1 MNTARARLYYVHDP
15 MCSWCWGF
23 APCWTQL
30 QQLLDE
36 HVEVRYLLGGLAA
49 DNDQPMAESMQ
60 QYLQATWRRIETQ
73 IPGIHFNFDFWQ
85 HCRPR
90 RSTYPACRAVIAAR
104 EQDPALEK
112 PMIQAIQQAYYL
124 QARNPSDNET
134 LIDCAVQ
141 LGLDERRF
149 IERLNHPETQHQLMD
164 EIQQSERLGAAGY
177 PSLVLVKGGEPI
189 LIELDYLQPEPM
201 LEQINRQLAENR

>member
-1 MNTARARLYYVHDP
+1 MPTPLLYYVHDP

-23 APCWTQL
+23 APCWQHLQHQL
-30 QQLLDE
+30 GE
-36 HVEVRYLLGGLAA
+36 RVEIRYLLGGLAA

-60 QYLQATWRRIETQ
+60 RYLQDTWRRIETQ

-85 HCRPR
+85 HCQPR
-90 RSTYPACRAVIAAR
+90 RSTYPACRAVITAR

-141 LGLDERRF
+141 LGLDAQRF
-149 IERLNHPETQHQLMD
+149 SERLYHPETRQQLMN
-164 EIQQSERLGAAGY
+164 EIQQSERLGVAGY
-177 PSLVLVKGGEPI
+177 PSLVLVMDNEPK
-189 LIELDYLQPEPM
+189 LIELDYLRPEPM
-201 LEQINRQLAENR
+201 LEQINRLLAG